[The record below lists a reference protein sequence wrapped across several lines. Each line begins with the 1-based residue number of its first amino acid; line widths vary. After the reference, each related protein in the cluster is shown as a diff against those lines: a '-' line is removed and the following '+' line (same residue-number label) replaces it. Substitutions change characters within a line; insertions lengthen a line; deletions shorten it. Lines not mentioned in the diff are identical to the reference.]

1 MEEAVEFSAE
11 RRAEGYK
18 RVRCTRMLGRRL
30 SLATDDDRDKQIT
43 K

>member
-1 MEEAVEFSAE
+1 MEDAVKFNAE
-11 RRAEGYK
+11 RRAEGYE

-30 SLATDDDRDKQIT
+30 SLATDDDRDKQMT